1 MPKCLTEEQVEKYH
15 RDGFASPMRAI
26 SAADAAAAAERLERY
41 EADTGR
47 SAGGSLTFKAHMPF
61 GLFCD
66 LIRNSSIL
74 DAVED
79 VVGPNI
85 VCWGSSFFVKE
96 ANSESFISWH
106 ATI

>member
-96 ANSESFISWH
+96 ANSESFISWQP
-106 ATI
+106 TI